1 MGFDCSA
8 QRLCPSFHPGLD
20 PSGRTKSWARQPAV
34 SVPLLALQACGAK
47 EHRMMNGCSVSCNLA
62 RRLCWRT
69 FNACVGVILFFRLV
83 VFSLLLLI
91 PFLRVGHSY
100 FTDRRVRRNIRCGP
114 HMRSFVDIYCPEE
127 AVAAEQ
133 GVQPKVPVVVAI
145 MGGAWVI
152 NHRAWNAQLG
162 QRLMDAGILMVAV
175 EYRSYP
181 FAGVPEMIDDLNRG
195 LAWVFEN
202 IGDYGG
208 DPANIMV
215 TGQSAGA
222 HLSAL
227 LLLQQSLSEAQA
239 AEAPVNLQA
248 QAAEPLENAEA
259 GCVKR
264 CSGWSLKDIRG
275 YVGVSGPYDLQAMGE
290 WLESRW
296 IGDHLLHRIC
306 SGNKLQEYSP
316 TLILQNSEWQAA
328 GSRAAALLPP
338 MLLFHGASDKTVPAA
353 SSVAFA
359 QALRVA
365 GATDAKADVRP
376 RLAHAEVII
385 EGPMRGED
393 HQVQLLLPFLLGDA
407 AESRIATMPPI
418 QPMFPRCVI
427 NFASLFMPF

>member
-1 MGFDCSA
+1 M
-8 QRLCPSFHPGLD
+8 
-20 PSGRTKSWARQPAV
+20 T
-34 SVPLLALQACGAK
+34 
-47 EHRMMNGCSVSCNLA
+47 NGCSASCNLA

-69 FNACVGVILFFRLV
+69 FNVFVGVFSIFRLV

-91 PFLRVGHSY
+91 PFLRVGYSY

-114 HMRSFVDIYCPEE
+114 HSRSLVDIYCPEE
-127 AVAAEQ
+127 ALAAKQ
-133 GVQPKVPVVVAI
+133 GLQAKVPVVVAI

-181 FAGVPEMIDDLNRG
+181 VAGVPEMIDDLNRG

-208 DPANIMV
+208 DAANIMI

-239 AEAPVNLQA
+239 ADAPVNLQA

-264 CSGWSLKDIRG
+264 GSGWSVKDIRG
-275 YVGVSGPYDLQAMGE
+275 YVGVSGPYDLEAMGE
-290 WLESRW
+290 WLESRG
-296 IGDHLLHRIC
+296 IGDHLLHQIC
-306 SGNKLQEYSP
+306 SGRKLQDYSP
-316 TLILQNSEWQAA
+316 TLILKNSEWQAA

-338 MLLFHGASDKTVPAA
+338 MLLFHGARDITVPAA

-359 QALRVA
+359 EALRLA

-376 RLAHAEVII
+376 GLAHAEVII

-393 HQVQLLLPFLLGDA
+393 HQVQLLLPFLLGDSA
-407 AESRIATMPPI
+407 KDRIASMPPL

-427 NFASLFMPF
+427 NLASFFMPF